1 MLENIKTRLKC
12 YILII
17 IGQLIMLTLEQQLL
31 SQIKQLPI
39 IKQSEVLDFAQFLV
53 KQQQPNEMITKPV
66 PKRLGLLKGQLE
78 VADDFDDPLPDE
90 MLALFYA
97 EK

>member
-1 MLENIKTRLKC
+1 
-12 YILII
+12 
-17 IGQLIMLTLEQQLL
+17 MLTLEQQLL

-53 KQQQPNEMITKPV
+53 KQQQSSEMVTKPV
-66 PKRLGLLKGQLE
+66 PKRLGLLKGTLE
-78 VADDFDDPLPDE
+78 ITDNFDDPLPDE